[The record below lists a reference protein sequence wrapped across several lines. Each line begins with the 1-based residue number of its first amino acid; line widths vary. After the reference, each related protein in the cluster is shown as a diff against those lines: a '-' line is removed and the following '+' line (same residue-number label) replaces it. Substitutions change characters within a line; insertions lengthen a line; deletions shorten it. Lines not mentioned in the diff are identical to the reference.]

1 MSRQKPSLTQPLR
14 LMFEKLCLLAGA
26 GRASSNL
33 LVCHEKTRIALRN
46 DFNICWR
53 CSECSRELL
62 KTVCNTPLTAETA
75 ELVLVRDMITIVLCS
90 QWVTFGL
97 RHPCMDFIGRPLN
110 CTGQN
115 AMFGVLLS
123 GEHLA
128 CTVLFPILV
137 FFSFFVFV
145 DVPDIQKIDFNERHT
160 RLCVSL
166 QGQ

>member
-1 MSRQKPSLTQPLR
+1 MPDEARMS
-14 LMFEKLCLLAGA
+14 
-26 GRASSNL
+26 
-33 LVCHEKTRIALRN
+33 
-46 DFNICWR
+46 
-53 CSECSRELL
+53 
-62 KTVCNTPLTAETA
+62 
-75 ELVLVRDMITIVLCS
+75 
-90 QWVTFGL
+90 
-97 RHPCMDFIGRPLN
+97 LN

-145 DVPDIQKIDFNERHT
+145 DVPGIQKIDFNERHT
-160 RLCVSL
+160 RMCVSL